1 MLDSIADA
9 ARTRS
14 TQRRTIPEILSRVSQ
29 YEMAYRMQTSVP
41 EVADISNEP
50 DHVLDLYGPD
60 VRKPGTFARNC
71 LLARRLAERDV
82 RYHDGRVTWAGITT
96 TAIARSHPGVVPASR
111 STGGRAGDGLE
122 AARPAR

>member
-1 MLDSIADA
+1 
-9 ARTRS
+9 
-14 TQRRTIPEILSRVSQ
+14 
-29 YEMAYRMQTSVP
+29 MAYRMQTSVP

-82 RYHDGRVTWAGITT
+82 RYTMVVS
-96 TAIARSHPGVVPASR
+96 ARLGPPHRHRALASR
-111 STGGRAGDGLE
+111 RR
-122 AARPAR
+122 ARPSINRPQAW